1 MKEKI
6 MTFLQNEK
14 VKENIK
20 RVFNKKNL
28 KKAIV
33 VIIVAIALKIA
44 YSFAFEV
51 KGYVSRI
58 DGSKITVVNY
68 FTTQTI
74 DIGSFIDTLDSIEV
88 GDKIFIKKNLS
99 GQVMSV
105 KDINKDNRLIDRHN
119 FRDINGHNF
128 KRR

>member
-6 MTFLQNEK
+6 MAFLQNEK

-20 RVFNKKNL
+20 RVFNKRNL
-28 KKAIV
+28 KKV
-33 VIIVAIALKIA
+33 VIVIIIAAALKIT

-68 FTTQTI
+68 LTTQTV
-74 DIGSFIDTLDSIEV
+74 DIGSFINTLDNIQV
-88 GDKIFIKKNLS
+88 GDKIVIKKNLS

-105 KDINKDNRLIDRHN
+105 KDINKDKRLIDKHN
-119 FRDINGHNF
+119 FRDFNGHYF